1 MIIENNIIKN
11 NRFGIAL
18 LAGGINAY
26 INNNIIDS
34 NNTQGNPN
42 LGGSGLNFAGNWST
56 SSVIATRNT
65 IRWNLWGVTIQNT
78 AKPNLGNLQN
88 QDTTDIGLNII
99 YGNGNTGV
107 IYDLYNNTPD
117 SIKAENN
124 YWGTMNPDSVEA
136 HIFHKP
142 DNPALGFVDYLPLG
156 LPTGIIKNHISVTGY
171 EMLEI
176 YPNPFNPEVI
186 IKFRINTAGAI
197 NLKIYDLL
205 GREVRTLLNNNLS
218 PGEYEQ
224 TWNPTGLS
232 SGVYIIR
239 LATKENTFSQM
250 ISFVM

>member
-1 MIIENNIIKN
+1 MRAKLPTAA
-11 NRFGIAL
+11 RYRAIAARPPL
-18 LAGGINAY
+18 IRPRAGPRPPSPKGE
-26 INNNIIDS
+26 
-34 NNTQGNPN
+34 
-42 LGGSGLNFAGNWST
+42 
-56 SSVIATRNT
+56 
-65 IRWNLWGVTIQNT
+65 GVPKSARDHIHRHVED
-78 AKPNLGNLQN
+78 LGNLQN